1 MILRFLKSKPSIS
14 VSLLLHG
21 LILIAMLFLLVIKSC
36 RSVDEVHVFELT
48 EITDESQERI
58 PVSKPELWD
67 EAPQLQAKPEVMDYQ
82 TFLKNNPK
90 GQQKEDSSVKQK
102 AEVLPRFKTQVAL
115 EAEPSKPAQD
125 RKILEAYSQYI
136 YKTINN
142 YWDKPRSQLSSNTQI
157 KVQFAV
163 LGSGVIQSFKII
175 KSSGSVPFDQ
185 SIEAI
190 FDTIGAFKPTPLGK
204 KQTFTMVFRLGS

>member
-48 EITDESQERI
+48 EITEESQERI
-58 PVSKPELWD
+58 PVSEPKPRD
-67 EAPQLQAKPEVMDYQ
+67 EAPQLQAKPKVMDYE

-90 GQQKEDSSVKQK
+90 SQQKEDSSVKQK
-102 AEVLPRFKTQVAL
+102 AEVLPRFKPQVDS
-115 EAEPSKPAQD
+115 EAEPSKPAQN
-125 RKILEAYSQYI
+125 RKILESYSQYI

-142 YWDKPRSQLSSNTQI
+142 YWDKPRSQLSPNTQI
-157 KVQFAV
+157 KVQFTV
-163 LGSGVIQSFKII
+163 LGSGAIQSFKIT